1 LRRPAVL
8 CPACLALAGC
18 PICFTLYSGLD
29 VPKRLPG
36 DVDVLSPDASD
47 EALAAESADDG

>member
-1 LRRPAVL
+1 ML

-18 PICFTLYSGLD
+18 PICFTLYAGLD

-36 DVDVLSPDASD
+36 DVDASNPDSSD
-47 EALAAESADDG
+47 EPLDAESADDG

>member
-1 LRRPAVL
+1 ML

-29 VPKRLPG
+29 LSKRASGNSEAAVPEG
-36 DVDVLSPDASD
+36 AD
-47 EALAAESADDG
+47 EPRAVEIADDG